1 MEPLSVLSAISMIL
15 FDYGVTLT
23 AAELR
28 AVSTV
33 QALNDLVMLESAK

>member
-1 MEPLSVLSAISMIL
+1 
-15 FDYGVTLT
+15 LT